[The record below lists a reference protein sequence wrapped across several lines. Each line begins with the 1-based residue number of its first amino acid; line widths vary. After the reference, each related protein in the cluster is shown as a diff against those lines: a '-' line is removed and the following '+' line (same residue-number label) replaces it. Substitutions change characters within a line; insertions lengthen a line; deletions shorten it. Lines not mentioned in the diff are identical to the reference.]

1 MAAHFHT
8 VYKYS
13 TRENPEKLEDA
24 FSFVSHYW
32 IKHLMKTTSG
42 KKPPFWLPVPGHVDC
57 HVGEE
62 HGGRTMKLVAMS
74 IGMN

>member
-1 MAAHFHT
+1 
-8 VYKYS
+8 
-13 TRENPEKLEDA
+13 
-24 FSFVSHYW
+24 
-32 IKHLMKTTSG
+32 MKTTSG
-42 KKPPFWLPVPGHVDC
+42 KKPPFWLPVPGHIDC